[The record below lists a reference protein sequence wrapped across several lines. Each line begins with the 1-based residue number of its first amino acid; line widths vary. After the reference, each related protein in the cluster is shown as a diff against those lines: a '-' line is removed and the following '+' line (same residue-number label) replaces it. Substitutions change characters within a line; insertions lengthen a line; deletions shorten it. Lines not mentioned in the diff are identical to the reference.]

1 MDSGYCPAKR
11 RAPSSSSS
19 AAVTTTTKRPVDHL
33 RATAQLTWGLLE
45 LEGRATSDEKNGA
58 YEAIYIIKIRSICT
72 LLESSSTATDGAS
85 GGHGTG
91 RRNMRVTD
99 EDTNNTETTTTGGIR
114 RRSFWKMSQS
124 NRRRRL
130 CGRSKLRYYRKPHCI
145 VLFCVW
151 GGKVTT
157 QSTFCTALTAYNP
170 EDGRTKTLKREGET
184 AELIEELKKK

>member
-145 VLFCVW
+145 VLFYVW
-151 GGKVTT
+151 GGNYTEYLLH
-157 QSTFCTALTAYNP
+157 CTYSLQH
-170 EDGRTKTLKREGET
+170 
-184 AELIEELKKK
+184 